1 MTNTAAIFIPAF
13 SNSFLDE
20 ILLPADVG
28 RTEPYVDML
37 LFDGNRGARSDSMD
51 VRNESGE

>member
-20 ILLPADVG
+20 ILLPGDVG

-37 LFDGNRGARSDSMD
+37 LLDGNRGARSDSMD

>member
-13 SNSFLDE
+13 NNSFLDE
-20 ILLPADVG
+20 ILLPGDVG

-37 LFDGNRGARSDSMD
+37 LRDGNRGARSDSKD